1 MNENPL
7 ERGAALIRDY
17 VKTLPESPGVYRML
31 DARGE
36 ALYVGKAKALK
47 KRVMNYTQI
56 AKLPN
61 RLKRMV
67 SETVSMEFIRTN
79 TEVEALLLE
88 SNLIKKLKPRFNILL
103 RDDKSFPYILVTSDH
118 NYPMVK
124 KHRGSTKGA
133 GEYFGPFA
141 SGFAVNHTIDIL
153 QRLFRLRNC
162 SDNVFA
168 NRTRPCLQYHI
179 KRCTAPCVNKISRAE
194 YLADVNQAQ
203 AFLRGESRAIQETF
217 QRAMMEASESLDYEL
232 AAELRDRIALL
243 STIQGTQDIN
253 ISGLKD
259 VDIIGLY
266 QQQGRSCVQVFFY
279 RGGQNFGNKA
289 YFPRHAEEDGPE
301 EILSVFMAQFYEN
314 KPVPPEILVSVVPM
328 EKELLEE
335 ALQTRQQSGRKV
347 SIQKPARG
355 QRKSLIDFVLK
366 NAREALERNLL
377 ERKGEAALLEKVA
390 ELFQMEA
397 PPRRIEVYDNSHISG
412 TNMVGAMVVA
422 GPEGFQKN
430 AYRKFNIRQAEAGD
444 DYGMMREV
452 MIRRFTRALKENP
465 DRDSESWP
473 DLLLIDG
480 GQGQFNAVKETL
492 EELGVWSDLTVVAIA
507 KGPDRNAGR
516 EQFFMDGRT
525 PFQLPLNDAT
535 LHYLQ
540 RLRDEVHRF
549 AIGAHRT
556 RRKMGIGKNPLDEI
570 GGIGAKRKKALL
582 LHFGSAREVGQAS
595 VKDLMQV
602 EGVSLAMAKKI
613 HAFFNES

>member
-1 MNENPL
+1 MSENPL
-7 ERGAALIRDY
+7 ERGAALIREY

-31 DARGE
+31 DEKGDP
-36 ALYVGKAKALK
+36 LYIGKARALK
-47 KRVMNYTQI
+47 RRVLNYTQV

-67 SETVSMEFIRTN
+67 SETVSMEFIRTH

-88 SNLIKKLKPRFNILL
+88 SNMIKKLKPRFNILL
-103 RDDKSFPYILVTSDH
+103 RDDKSFPYIMVTGDH
-118 NYPMVK
+118 EYPMVK
-124 KHRGSTKGA
+124 KHRGATTGA
-133 GEYFGPFA
+133 GEFFGPFA

-153 QRLFRLRNC
+153 QRLFKLRNC

-179 KRCTAPCVNKISRAE
+179 KRCTAPCVGKISQDE
-194 YLADVNQAQ
+194 YRADVEQARS
-203 AFLRGESRAIQETF
+203 FLRGESRAIQQKF
-217 QRAMMEASESLDYEL
+217 QQAMGEASEAMEYEQ

-243 STIQGTQDIN
+243 ATIQGSQDIN
-253 ISGLKD
+253 VTGLKD
-259 VDIIGLY
+259 ADVIALHQHEGK
-266 QQQGRSCVQVFFY
+266 SCVQVFFY

-289 YFPRHAEEDGPE
+289 YFPRHAEDETPED
-301 EILSVFMAQFYEN
+301 ILSEFMAQFYEN
-314 KPVPPEILVSVVPM
+314 KPVPPEIMLNIIPS

-335 ALQTRQQSGRKV
+335 ALQTRTQNNRKV
-347 SIQKPARG
+347 SISQPARG
-355 QRKSLIDFVLK
+355 QRKSLIEFVVK
-366 NAREALERNLL
+366 NAKEALERHILQ
-377 ERKGEAALLEKVA
+377 RKGEAIMLDKVA
-390 ELFQMEA
+390 ELFEMEA

-430 AYRKFNIRQAEAGD
+430 GYRKFNIKTASAGD

-452 MIRRFTRALKENP
+452 MTRRFTRALKDGMDRESEN
-465 DRDSESWP
+465 WP

-480 GQGQFNAVKETL
+480 GQGQFNVVKETL
-492 EELGVWSDLTVVAIA
+492 EELGVWNDLTVVAIA
-507 KGPDRNAGR
+507 KGVDRNAGR
-516 EQFFMDGRT
+516 EQFFT
-525 PFQLPLNDAT
+525 ANKPPFQLPVNDAT
-535 LHYLQ
+535 LYYLQ

-556 RRKMGIGKNPLDEI
+556 RRTMDIARNPLDEI

-582 LHFGSAREVGQAS
+582 LHFGSAREVGRAS

-602 EGVSLAMAKKI
+602 EGVSLAMAEKI
-613 HAFFNES
+613 HGFFHE